1 MEADEDVRRTA
12 PAEDPAP
19 GTVSLERHSP
29 AVAIV
34 TLRGEHDLATRPEI
48 TAALARAGGEAD
60 VLVDLSDCT
69 FIDSSV
75 IGALVAAFQAFA
87 ERGRRLEL
95 AIPPDAAAIQRVAHV
110 AGLRTFLT
118 IHETRSAGLA
128 HISAT

>member
-1 MEADEDVRRTA
+1 METDEDVRRTA

-34 TLRGEHDLATRPEI
+34 TLRGEHDLATRAEI
-48 TAALARAGGEAD
+48 KAALARTGGDAD
-60 VLVDLSDCT
+60 VLVDLSQSS

-75 IGALVAAFQAFA
+75 IGALVAAFQEFA

-95 AIPPDAAAIQRVAHV
+95 AIPRESAAIQRVVHV

-128 HISAT
+128 SISAT